1 MLRIGSGC
9 PLGLRQRR
17 PPELVIALAILVL
30 SLLAACDQGAPVS
43 TPPVSTPPGQVAR
56 DQPVQDQPE
65 FVAAAKGRIDIEG
78 GVVKLAAKRDGVVH
92 SVMVEEGAKVKA
104 GQVLL
109 VLDDEQARLSAALA
123 QAELGQARTAEGPLQ
138 VKLGAAEREVRRLTP
153 LAAKKLVDQRE
164 LDRAVD
170 AVNLLQSEL
179 AAARAAVETAARK
192 LKVAEFEIEQ
202 RVVRAPGDGRIVRR
216 TARPGDGVSTLNVTP
231 LFLFAPDKPR
241 IVRAE
246 LEERFLGRVKPGQE
260 AVVTMEADESQ
271 HFQATVLRLGLVVG
285 QRTPTDDPNERQDN
299 RVVECVLA
307 IDAPVLLI
315 GQRVIVRF
323 VKAP

>member
-1 MLRIGSGC
+1 MLRIGSGY
-9 PLGLRQRR
+9 PLGLRQWCL
-17 PPELVIALAILVL
+17 PGWLITMAILALVL
-30 SLLAACDQGAPVS
+30 MAGCDRE
-43 TPPVSTPPGQVAR
+43 PPVSSLPGQTPQDQTAR
-56 DQPVQDQPE
+56 NQPE

-92 SVMVEEGAKVKA
+92 SVLVEEGDKVKA

-109 VLDDEQARLSAALA
+109 VLDDEQVRLSAALA
-123 QAELGQARTAEGPLQ
+123 KAEWGQAQSAEGPLL

-153 LAAKKLVDQRE
+153 LATRKLVDQRE

-179 AAARAAVETAARK
+179 AATRAAVETAARK

-202 RVVRAPGDGRIVRR
+202 RVVRAPGEGRIVRR

-231 LFLFAPDKPR
+231 LFLFAPDQPR

-246 LEERFLGRVKPGQE
+246 LEERFLGRVKPGQA

-299 RVVECVLA
+299 RVVECVLS

-323 VKAP
+323 VKAGQSL